1 MIPNYDKVYNLICE
15 TVKRFISPT
24 AQVLSMDS
32 KPINIGLQA
41 VDLFRHK
48 VLVKEHNVEEQ
59 VSLITKKATLTERR
73 ILSRL
78 YSQSANVPF
87 IVTHDLD
94 SDLRTLICI
103 QDVDYKTDY
112 SNLNFEILLKR
123 EQQALAYIHTTNLGL
138 KKEIPWLPFADRNH
152 IQNMI
157 NERWRPAWEVA
168 KNNEQFVEV
177 FGSYIPIVEEVSKS
191 IIEEIEI
198 VLNDES
204 SHTLIHNDLNPG
216 NVLIHNNNDVFFI
229 DWEEARYGSFYLD
242 IPIRFSDFKQAENYR
257 EVLGSLGKEIPYAQ
271 FKKQF
276 TIASRYLGIRYMP
289 WNLGV
294 WNTDSR
300 AKEGLHKYLNM
311 ATLFN

>member
-1 MIPNYDKVYNLICE
+1 
-15 TVKRFISPT
+15 
-24 AQVLSMDS
+24 
-32 KPINIGLQA
+32 
-41 VDLFRHK
+41 
-48 VLVKEHNVEEQ
+48 
-59 VSLITKKATLTERR
+59 
-73 ILSRL
+73 
-78 YSQSANVPF
+78 
-87 IVTHDLD
+87 
-94 SDLRTLICI
+94 
-103 QDVDYKTDY
+103 VDYKTDY
-112 SNLNFEILLKR
+112 SNLNLEILLKR

-152 IQNMI
+152 IKSMI
-157 NERWRPAWEVA
+157 NDRWRAAWEIA

-191 IIEEIEI
+191 IIDEIEI

-242 IPIRFSDFKQAENYR
+242 IPIRFSDLKQAESYR

-276 TIASRYLGIRYMP
+276 TIASRYLGIRYM
-289 WNLGV
+289 
-294 WNTDSR
+294 S
-300 AKEGLHKYLNM
+300 
-311 ATLFN
+311 